1 MPLCLDGIHLFFVV
15 LKKKILMAI
24 PTYEKGRGTGPAN
37 ESGGRMNLQV
47 FREYDIRG
55 VVGRDLDADF
65 VRRFARAMGAYW
77 VERRVKRVSIG
88 MDARL
93 SSPMFRDILKDG
105 ITKSG
110 IDVYDLGLVPTPVMY
125 YSLFRLDLDGGIQI
139 TGSHNPADNNG
150 FKIALGKSTIYGGEI
165 LKIRDIMERGA
176 TAEGSGSA
184 CDYDIVPEY
193 IDDVLSRIGACPRR
207 LKIIIDPGNGV
218 GGRTAMEIYSRMGMD
233 VKGIC
238 LEPDGTFP
246 NHHPDPTTAEGVE
259 MLKRQVLQDKAHL
272 GIGFDGDADR
282 IGVIDSRGKP
292 VYGDMITTI
301 LACEILKK
309 RPGEKI
315 IGEVKCSRVFFD
327 EVRRCGGVPIMARVG
342 HSPMKAR
349 LHEENA
355 ALAGEM
361 SGHIF
366 FNDRWYGFD
375 DAVYAGARLL
385 EILSAQQDPQA
396 VFDSLPK
403 MHNTPEIRID
413 CPDEIKFKVVKEFAE
428 YARSISDEC
437 VDIDGVRFTRDGSW
451 GLVRPS
457 NTQPV
462 IVLRFEAET
471 DEDLSRIER
480 DTRGYLD
487 GIIRDLS

>member
-1 MPLCLDGIHLFFVV
+1 
-15 LKKKILMAI
+15 
-24 PTYEKGRGTGPAN
+24 
-37 ESGGRMNLQV
+37 MNPQV

-55 VVGRDLDADF
+55 VVGKDLDERF
-65 VRRFARAMGAYW
+65 VRQFARAMGVYW
-77 VERRVKRVSIG
+77 VKQGVKRVSIG

-93 SSPMFRDILKDG
+93 SSPVFRDLLKEG

-125 YSLFRLDLDGGIQI
+125 FSLFRLDLDGGIQV

-150 FKIALGKSTIYGGEI
+150 FKIALGRSTIYGGEI
-165 LKIRDIMERGA
+165 LKIRDIMEQGCVV
-176 TAEGSGSA
+176 EGFGSA
-184 CDYDIVPEY
+184 RTCDIVPEY
-193 IDDVLSRIGACPRR
+193 IDDVVSRITTCPRC
-207 LKIIIDPGNGV
+207 LKVVIDPGNGV
-218 GGRTAMEIYSRMGMD
+218 AGETAMAVCRRLGMD
-233 VKGIC
+233 VSGIC

-246 NHHPDPTTAEGVE
+246 NHHPDPTTAEGIA
-259 MLKRQVLQDKAHL
+259 MLKAEVLDKKADI

-282 IGVIDSRGKP
+282 IGVIDSRGNP

-301 LACEILKK
+301 LAKDILKR

-327 EVRRCGGVPIMARVG
+327 EVKRAGGIPIMARVG
-342 HSPMKAR
+342 HSLMKAR

-375 DAVYAGARLL
+375 DAVYAAARLL
-385 EILSAQQDPQA
+385 EILSSEEDPQA
-396 VFDSLPK
+396 VFDALPR
-403 MHNTPEIRID
+403 MYNTPEIRID
-413 CPDEIKFKVVKEFAE
+413 CPDEIKFRAVEEFTAYAKNISEE
-428 YARSISDEC
+428 Y

-462 IVLRFEAET
+462 IVLRFEAGTPEGLGEIEQET
-471 DEDLSRIER
+471 RSR
-480 DTRGYLD
+480 LD
-487 GIIRDLS
+487 GIIRGLSQGLDGVACLPGMG

>member
-1 MPLCLDGIHLFFVV
+1 
-15 LKKKILMAI
+15 
-24 PTYEKGRGTGPAN
+24 
-37 ESGGRMNLQV
+37 MNPQV

-55 VVGRDLDADF
+55 VVGKDLDEDF
-65 VRRFARAMGAYW
+65 VRRLARAMGVYW
-77 VERRVKRVSIG
+77 IERGVKRVSLG

-93 SSPMFRDILKDG
+93 SSPGFKEILKEG
-105 ITKSG
+105 ISGSG
-110 IDVYDLGLVPTPVMY
+110 IHVYDLGLVPTPVMY
-125 YSLFRLDLDGGIQI
+125 YSLFRLDLDGGIQV

-165 LKIRDIMERGA
+165 LEIRRIMERG
-176 TAEGSGSA
+176 TAVEGAGSA
-184 CDYDIVPEY
+184 RSRDIMPEY
-193 IDDVLSRIGACPRR
+193 IDDIVSRIGACPRR
-207 LKIIIDPGNGV
+207 LKVVVDPGNGV
-218 GGRTAMEIYSRMGMD
+218 AGEAAMAVCRRLGMD
-233 VKGIC
+233 VTGIC

-246 NHHPDPTTAEGVE
+246 NHHPDPTTLEGIA
-259 MLKRQVLQDKAHL
+259 MLRQEVLEKKADV

-282 IGVIDSRGKP
+282 IGVVDSRGNP

-301 LACEILKK
+301 LAKDILRR

-315 IGEVKCSRVFFD
+315 IGEVKCSRVFYD
-327 EVRRCGGVPIMARVG
+327 EVKKAGGVPIMARVG

-375 DAVYAGARLL
+375 DAVYAAARLL
-385 EILSAQQDPQA
+385 EILSSAESPQA
-396 VFDSLPK
+396 VFDALPR
-403 MHNTPEIRID
+403 MYNTPEIRID
-413 CPDEIKFKVVKEFAE
+413 CPDEIKFQVVKEFAE

>member
-1 MPLCLDGIHLFFVV
+1 
-15 LKKKILMAI
+15 
-24 PTYEKGRGTGPAN
+24 
-37 ESGGRMNLQV
+37 MNPQV

-55 VVGRDLDADF
+55 VVGKDLDEDF
-65 VRRFARAMGAYW
+65 VRRLARAMGVYW
-77 VERRVKRVSIG
+77 IERGVKRVSLG

-93 SSPMFRDILKDG
+93 SSPGFKAILKEG
-105 ITKSG
+105 ISGSG
-110 IDVYDLGLVPTPVMY
+110 IHVYDLGLVPTPVMY
-125 YSLFRLDLDGGIQI
+125 YSLFRLDLDGGIQV

-165 LKIRDIMERGA
+165 LEIRRIMERG
-176 TAEGSGSA
+176 TAVEGAGSA
-184 CDYDIVPEY
+184 RSRDIMPEY
-193 IDDVLSRIGACPRR
+193 IDDIVSRIGACPRR
-207 LKIIIDPGNGV
+207 LKVVVDPGNGV
-218 GGRTAMEIYSRMGMD
+218 AGEAAMAVCRRLGMD
-233 VKGIC
+233 VTGIC

-246 NHHPDPTTAEGVE
+246 NHHPDPTTLEGIA
-259 MLKRQVLQDKAHL
+259 MLRQEVLEKKADV

-282 IGVIDSRGKP
+282 IGVVDSRGNP

-301 LACEILKK
+301 LAKDILRR

-315 IGEVKCSRVFFD
+315 IGEVKCSRVFYD
-327 EVRRCGGVPIMARVG
+327 EVKKAGGVPIMARVG

-375 DAVYAGARLL
+375 DAVYAAARLL
-385 EILSAQQDPQA
+385 EILSSAESPQA
-396 VFDSLPK
+396 VFDALPR
-403 MHNTPEIRID
+403 MYNTPEIRID
-413 CPDEIKFKVVKEFAE
+413 CPDDIKFRAVEEFAAHARKTADE
-428 YARSISDEC
+428 Y
-437 VDIDGVRFTRDGSW
+437 VDIDGVRFTQDGSW

-462 IVLRFEAET
+462 IVLRFEASTPAQLEEIQRRT
-471 DEDLSRIER
+471 RSRLAEIIKGLSQAA
-480 DTRGYLD
+480 
-487 GIIRDLS
+487 

>member
-1 MPLCLDGIHLFFVV
+1 
-15 LKKKILMAI
+15 
-24 PTYEKGRGTGPAN
+24 
-37 ESGGRMNLQV
+37 MNPQV

-55 VVGRDLDADF
+55 VVDRDLDEQF

-77 VERRVKRVSIG
+77 AERGVKRVSVG

-93 SSPMFRDILKDG
+93 SSPLFRDILKDG

-110 IDVYDLGLVPTPVMY
+110 IHVYDLGLVPTPVMY

-150 FKIALGKSTIYGGEI
+150 FKIALGKSTIYGSEI
-165 LKIRDIMERGA
+165 LKIRGIMERGA
-176 TAEGSGSA
+176 VVKGSGSA
-184 CDYDIVPEY
+184 CDYDIVPGY
-193 IDDVLSRIGACPRR
+193 IDDILSRISACPRR
-207 LKIIIDPGNGV
+207 LEIVVDPGNGV
-218 GGRTAMEIYSRMGMD
+218 GGRTAMEVYQRMGMD

-238 LEPDGTFP
+238 LEPDGAFP
-246 NHHPDPTTAEGVE
+246 NHHPDPTTADGVE
-259 MLKRQVLQDKAHL
+259 MLTRKVLQDKAHL
-272 GIGFDGDADR
+272 GIGLDGDADR
-282 IGVIDSRGKP
+282 IGVIDSRGNP

-301 LACEILKK
+301 LAREILKR

-355 ALAGEM
+355 ALGGEM

-385 EILSAQQDPQA
+385 EILSAQDDPQA
-396 VFDSLPK
+396 VFDSLPR

-413 CPDEIKFKVVKEFAE
+413 CPDEIKFQAVKEFTT
-428 YARSISDEC
+428 YARSTSDEC

-462 IVLRFEAET
+462 IVLRFEAQT
-471 DEDLSRIER
+471 DEDLSRIEQ

-487 GIIRDLS
+487 RIIRGLS

>member
-1 MPLCLDGIHLFFVV
+1 
-15 LKKKILMAI
+15 
-24 PTYEKGRGTGPAN
+24 
-37 ESGGRMNLQV
+37 MNPQV

-55 VVGRDLDADF
+55 VVGRDLDEEF

-77 VERRVKRVSIG
+77 VERRVKRVSVG

-125 YSLFRLDLDGGIQI
+125 YSLFCLDLDGGIQI

-218 GGRTAMEIYSRMGMD
+218 GGKTAMEIYSRMGMD

-315 IGEVKCSRVFFD
+315 IG
-327 EVRRCGGVPIMARVG
+327 
-342 HSPMKAR
+342 
-349 LHEENA
+349 
-355 ALAGEM
+355 
-361 SGHIF
+361 
-366 FNDRWYGFD
+366 
-375 DAVYAGARLL
+375 
-385 EILSAQQDPQA
+385 
-396 VFDSLPK
+396 
-403 MHNTPEIRID
+403 
-413 CPDEIKFKVVKEFAE
+413 
-428 YARSISDEC
+428 
-437 VDIDGVRFTRDGSW
+437 
-451 GLVRPS
+451 
-457 NTQPV
+457 
-462 IVLRFEAET
+462 
-471 DEDLSRIER
+471 
-480 DTRGYLD
+480 
-487 GIIRDLS
+487 